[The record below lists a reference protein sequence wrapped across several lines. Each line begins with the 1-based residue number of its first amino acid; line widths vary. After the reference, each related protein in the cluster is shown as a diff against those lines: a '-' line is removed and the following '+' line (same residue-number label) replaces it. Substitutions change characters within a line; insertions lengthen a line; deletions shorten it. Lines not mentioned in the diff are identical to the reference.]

1 MGMQPM
7 MNAPVGAGAM
17 HQPYEQFNQ
26 LNYCVHS
33 NPSWVQVAGLAFL
46 HYLVMLG
53 STVMLVSIIVPA
65 MGGGPGEKARVI
77 QAFLFVSGINT
88 LLQTLVGTRLPTVMN
103 ASFAFVVPV
112 LSIARQFNTND
123 FESNH
128 ERFVHTMRATQGALI
143 VASILNMIL
152 GYSRAWGAFAKKFSP
167 VIMTPVV
174 CVVGLGLFQIGF
186 PQVGKCVEIGLPM
199 LILAIVVQQ
208 EPTVQFAL
216 CSMRHFT
223 SDISMSEQPSCLRA
237 ILTAAGAYNHV
248 SLKTQQHCRTDKSF
262 LISSAP
268 WIKISYPFHWG
279 PPIFTAGHSFGMMGA
294 VLVSSFESTG
304 AHFATARLAG
314 ATPPPAHV
322 LTRSIGLQGIGI
334 FLAGLCGAPAGSS
347 VSVSSTGRDELGAVA
362 QGGGVAIT
370 TRHHHPRLDLL
381 LGLATRVPYRENIGL
396 LGLTKV
402 GSRRVIQI
410 STGFMIFFSIFG
422 NSLFPPC
429 VTEGKKRKFGAFFA
443 SIPLPIFA
451 AIYCILFGIVAA
463 VGISFSQFA
472 NKNSMRNIYIIGLS
486 LFLGISIPQYF
497 AEYTASAGRGP
508 ARTNAGWFNDIINT
522 VFASGPTVALIVAS
536 LLDNTLEPR
545 ANENDRGLSWF
556 TPFLRRRKGY
566 SDPRNEEFYSYPIRV
581 HDFVPHR
588 FL

>member
-1 MGMQPM
+1 MGEMNHQPGVPPPVGVPPPMGMQPM

-208 EPTVQFAL
+208 YAPLYFRHIHERTTFLFERYSLLLCIGIVWAFA
-216 CSMRHFT
+216 
-223 SDISMSEQPSCLRA
+223 A

-347 VSVSSTGRDELGAVA
+347 VSV
-362 QGGGVAIT
+362 
-370 TRHHHPRLDLL
+370 
-381 LGLATRVPYRENIGL
+381 ENIGL

-422 NSLFPPC
+422 
-429 VTEGKKRKFGAFFA
+429 KFGAFFA

>member
-1 MGMQPM
+1 MGEMNHQPGVPPPVGVPPPMGMQPM

-208 EPTVQFAL
+208 YAPLYFRHIHERTTFLFERYSLLLCIGIVWAFA
-216 CSMRHFT
+216 
-223 SDISMSEQPSCLRA
+223 A

-347 VSVSSTGRDELGAVA
+347 VSV
-362 QGGGVAIT
+362 
-370 TRHHHPRLDLL
+370 
-381 LGLATRVPYRENIGL
+381 ENIGL

-422 NSLFPPC
+422 
-429 VTEGKKRKFGAFFA
+429 KFGAFFA

-556 TPFLRRRKGY
+556 MPFLRRRKGY

-581 HDFVPHR
+581 HDLVPHR

>member
-1 MGMQPM
+1 MGEMNHQPGVPPPVGVPPPMGMQPM

-208 EPTVQFAL
+208 YAPLYFRHIHERTTFLFERYSLLLCIGIVWAFA
-216 CSMRHFT
+216 
-223 SDISMSEQPSCLRA
+223 A

-347 VSVSSTGRDELGAVA
+347 VSV
-362 QGGGVAIT
+362 
-370 TRHHHPRLDLL
+370 
-381 LGLATRVPYRENIGL
+381 ENIGL

-422 NSLFPPC
+422 
-429 VTEGKKRKFGAFFA
+429 KFGAFFA

-581 HDFVPHR
+581 HDLVPHR

>member
-1 MGMQPM
+1 MGEMNHQPGAPPPVGVPPPMGMQPM

-208 EPTVQFAL
+208 YAPLYFRHIHDRTTFLFERYSLLLCIGIVWAFA
-216 CSMRHFT
+216 
-223 SDISMSEQPSCLRA
+223 A

-347 VSVSSTGRDELGAVA
+347 VSV
-362 QGGGVAIT
+362 
-370 TRHHHPRLDLL
+370 
-381 LGLATRVPYRENIGL
+381 ENIGL

-422 NSLFPPC
+422 
-429 VTEGKKRKFGAFFA
+429 KFGAFFA

-556 TPFLRRRKGY
+556 MPFLRRRKGY

-581 HDFVPHR
+581 HDLVPHR

>member
-1 MGMQPM
+1 MGEMNHQPGVPPPVGVPPPMGMQPM

-208 EPTVQFAL
+208 YAPLYFRHIHERITFLFERYSLLLCIGIVWAFA
-216 CSMRHFT
+216 
-223 SDISMSEQPSCLRA
+223 A

-347 VSVSSTGRDELGAVA
+347 VSV
-362 QGGGVAIT
+362 
-370 TRHHHPRLDLL
+370 
-381 LGLATRVPYRENIGL
+381 ENIGL

-422 NSLFPPC
+422 
-429 VTEGKKRKFGAFFA
+429 KFGAFFA

-581 HDFVPHR
+581 HDLVPHR

>member
-1 MGMQPM
+1 MGEMNHQPGAPPPVGVPPPMGMQPM

-208 EPTVQFAL
+208 YAPLYFRHIHDRTTFLFERYSLLLCIGIVWAFA
-216 CSMRHFT
+216 
-223 SDISMSEQPSCLRA
+223 A

-347 VSVSSTGRDELGAVA
+347 VSV
-362 QGGGVAIT
+362 
-370 TRHHHPRLDLL
+370 
-381 LGLATRVPYRENIGL
+381 ENIGL

-422 NSLFPPC
+422 
-429 VTEGKKRKFGAFFA
+429 KFGAFFA

-536 LLDNTLEPR
+536 LLDNTLDPR

-581 HDFVPHR
+581 HDLVPHR

>member
-1 MGMQPM
+1 MGEMNHQPGAPPPVGVPPPMGMQPM

-208 EPTVQFAL
+208 YAPLYFRHIHDRTTFLFERYSLLLCIGIVWAFA
-216 CSMRHFT
+216 
-223 SDISMSEQPSCLRA
+223 A

-347 VSVSSTGRDELGAVA
+347 VSV
-362 QGGGVAIT
+362 
-370 TRHHHPRLDLL
+370 
-381 LGLATRVPYRENIGL
+381 ENIGL

-422 NSLFPPC
+422 
-429 VTEGKKRKFGAFFA
+429 KFGAFFA

-463 VGISFSQFA
+463 VGISFNQFA

-536 LLDNTLEPR
+536 LLDNTLDPR

-581 HDFVPHR
+581 HDLVPHR